1 MKLRIATW
9 NIHKGVSAL
18 GRRPRVHGIKQALA
32 GIGADIVF
40 LQEVQGRHDLLAL
53 KHASWPSQGQHEF
66 LATDTQHSAYGK
78 NAVYDHGHH
87 GNALLSNF
95 PISAV
100 RNHDVSDHAF
110 ESRGILH
117 CAVTFGT
124 QVIHCYVVHLGLFA
138 GSRLRQTEAL
148 IEAVST
154 STPIDAPLLIA
165 GDFNDWTNA
174 LSEHLCARLDV
185 VEVFDRE
192 LKAPR
197 FSNFLRRLSGRSP
210 RSAAARTFPAVMPM
224 LQLDR
229 IYVRGFDVIDA
240 KVLFGASWARLS
252 DHAPITAELMLQP
265 AQHPALPDAPI
276 SSKSLDSPQLLCL
289 PDASAGPSPAASP
302 NMTTHASGEL

>member
-40 LQEVQGRHDLLAL
+40 LQEVQGRHDLLAI
-53 KHASWPSQGQHEF
+53 KHASWPSQSQHEF
-66 LATDTQHSAYGK
+66 LANDAQHTAYGK

-95 PISAV
+95 PIAAV

-117 CAVTFGT
+117 CVVTIDAR
-124 QVIHCYVVHLGLFA
+124 VIHCYVIHLGLFA

-148 IEAVST
+148 IEAVSA
-154 STPIDAPLLIA
+154 SAPSDAPLLIA
-165 GDFNDWTNA
+165 GDFNDWTNS
-174 LSEHLCARLDV
+174 LSESLCEQLGV
-185 VEVFDRE
+185 TEVFDRH
-192 LKAPR
+192 LTASR
-197 FSNFLRRLSGRSP
+197 FGSYLRRLSGRGP
-210 RSAAARTFPAVMPM
+210 RKAPARTFPAAMPV

-229 IYVRGFDVIDA
+229 IYVRGFDVVDA

-252 DHAPITAELMLQP
+252 DHAPIMTELILQP
-265 AQHPALPDAPI
+265 ASHLISPDV
-276 SSKSLDSPQLLCL
+276 
-289 PDASAGPSPAASP
+289 P
-302 NMTTHASGEL
+302 NEMTHESG

>member
-18 GRRPRVHGIKQALA
+18 GSRPRVHGIKQALA

-40 LQEVQGRHDLLAL
+40 LQEVQGRHDLLAI
-53 KHASWPSQGQHEF
+53 KHASWPSQSQHEF
-66 LATDTQHSAYGK
+66 LANDAQHSAYGK

-95 PISAV
+95 PIAAV

-117 CAVTFGT
+117 CVVTIDT
-124 QVIHCYVVHLGLFA
+124 QVIHCYVIHLGLFA

-148 IEAVST
+148 IEAVSA
-154 STPIDAPLLIA
+154 SAPRDAPLVIA
-165 GDFNDWTNA
+165 GDFNDWTNS
-174 LSEHLCARLDV
+174 LSESLCERLGV
-185 VEVFDRE
+185 TEVFDRH
-192 LKAPR
+192 LTASR
-197 FSNFLRRLSGRSP
+197 FGSYLRRLSGRGP
-210 RSAAARTFPAVMPM
+210 RRAPARTFPAAMPM

-229 IYVRGFDVIDA
+229 IYVRGFDVVDA

-252 DHAPITAELMLQP
+252 DHAPIMTELILKP
-265 AQHPALPDAPI
+265 ANHLISPDAP
-276 SSKSLDSPQLLCL
+276 
-289 PDASAGPSPAASP
+289 
-302 NMTTHASGEL
+302 NEMMHASG

>member
-9 NIHKGVSAL
+9 TIHKGVSSL
-18 GRRPRVHGIKQALA
+18 GRRPRVPGIKQALA

-53 KHASWPSQGQHEF
+53 KHASWPSQSQHEF

-95 PISAV
+95 PITTI

-117 CAVTFGT
+117 CVVT
-124 QVIHCYVVHLGLFA
+124 VDSRIIHCCVIHLGLFA
-138 GSRLRQTEAL
+138 GSRFRQTEAL

-154 STPIDAPLLIA
+154 SAPSDAPLLIA
-165 GDFNDWTNA
+165 GDFNDWTNS
-174 LSEHLCARLDV
+174 LSESLCERLGV
-185 VEVFDRE
+185 TEVFDRH
-192 LKAPR
+192 LTASR
-197 FSNFLRRLSGRSP
+197 FGSYLRRLSGRGP
-210 RSAAARTFPAVMPM
+210 RKAPARTFPAAMPM

-229 IYVRGFDVIDA
+229 IYVRGFDVVDA

-252 DHAPITAELMLQP
+252 DHAPIITELILKP
-265 AQHPALPDAPI
+265 VNNPI
-276 SSKSLDSPQLLCL
+276 S
-289 PDASAGPSPAASP
+289 PDAS
-302 NMTTHASGEL
+302 NETTHASD

>member
-18 GRRPRVHGIKQALA
+18 GSRPRVHGIKQALA

-40 LQEVQGRHDLLAL
+40 LQEVQGRHDLLAI
-53 KHASWPSQGQHEF
+53 KHASWPSQSQHEF
-66 LATDTQHSAYGK
+66 LANDAQHSAYGK

-95 PISAV
+95 PIAAV

-117 CAVTFGT
+117 CVVTIDT
-124 QVIHCYVVHLGLFA
+124 QVIHCYVIHLGLFA

-148 IEAVST
+148 IEAVSA
-154 STPIDAPLLIA
+154 SAPRDVPLVIA
-165 GDFNDWTNA
+165 GDFNDWTNS
-174 LSEHLCARLDV
+174 LSESLCERLGV
-185 VEVFDRE
+185 TEVFDRH
-192 LKAPR
+192 LTASR
-197 FSNFLRRLSGRSP
+197 FGSYLRRLSGRGP
-210 RSAAARTFPAVMPM
+210 RRAPARTFPAAMPM

-229 IYVRGFDVIDA
+229 IYVRGFDVVDA

-252 DHAPITAELMLQP
+252 DHAPIMTELILKP
-265 AQHPALPDAPI
+265 ANHLISPDAP
-276 SSKSLDSPQLLCL
+276 
-289 PDASAGPSPAASP
+289 
-302 NMTTHASGEL
+302 NEMMHASG